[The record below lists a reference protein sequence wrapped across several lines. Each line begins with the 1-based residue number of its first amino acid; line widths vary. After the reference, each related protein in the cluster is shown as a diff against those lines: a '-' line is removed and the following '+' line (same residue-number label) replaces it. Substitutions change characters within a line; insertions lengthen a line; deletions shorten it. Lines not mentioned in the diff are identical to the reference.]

1 MCMEKDDSKSGYQR
15 EHYTEEARR
24 DRFKRIAEARTNR
37 LLNDIRLLGNTG
49 NKTLYQYDQADVDK
63 IFATIE
69 KKLVETRAKFKTS
82 KKEKPFTLG

>member
-1 MCMEKDDSKSGYQR
+1 MENDESKSGYQR

-37 LLNDIRLLGNTG
+37 LLNDVRLLGNTS

-63 IFATIE
+63 IFEAIE
-69 KKLVETRAKFKTS
+69 KKLVETRAKFKTT
-82 KKEKPFTLG
+82 KKDKPFSLG